1 MEKLIFEGKIY
12 KVYYDSSLYMGKV
25 VWNGNPSLEEY
36 KQPYEFILNFAKT
49 NRVDNF
55 LADTINQG
63 VVSPDARKWF
73 ETSVF
78 PRAVALGLK
87 RGAVVSSANAFK
99 KYYLNAILSAVNK
112 FGVPVKIFSDTE
124 SAINWFKSFDKQ
136 AA

>member
-1 MEKLIFEGKIY
+1 MEKLIFEGKCV
-12 KVYYDSSLYMGKV
+12 KVFYDSSLHLGKV
-25 VWNGNPSLEEY
+25 IWNGNPSIEEY
-36 KQPYEFILNFAKT
+36 KQPYEFMLDFAKT
-49 NRVDNF
+49 NQVDNF

-63 VVSPDARKWF
+63 VVSPEARKWF

-99 KYYLNAILSAVNK
+99 KYYLNAILSAINK

-124 SAINWFKSFDKQ
+124 SAVGWFKSQEKQ
-136 AA
+136 HA